1 MNIKNIFKNTEGLYF
16 INAKKNSI
24 IESVLEIKK
33 ETVKKENLKIFAIGF
48 KGSNISKISQFNETE
63 EGSVINFLTHD
74 EDLLEYDYNIT
85 KKLDYDVILI
95 NLKKVNNEDALNII
109 KLFESGHKVIVLS
122 ENKFNKEDFLNIY
135 KQKTEITKLNLIYEI
150 KN

>member
-48 KGSNISKISQFNETE
+48 KGSNISKISQ
-63 EGSVINFLTHD
+63 LM
-74 EDLLEYDYNIT
+74 
-85 KKLDYDVILI
+85 KQ
-95 NLKKVNNEDALNII
+95 KKV
-109 KLFESGHKVIVLS
+109 
-122 ENKFNKEDFLNIY
+122 
-135 KQKTEITKLNLIYEI
+135 Q
-150 KN
+150 